1 MRMFSSLS
9 AFLRTVLSFLL
20 PFRRVLCDARVP
32 PGAAWP
38 LCAACEAA
46 LLNAADDGLHA
57 TRCTSC
63 GKPIISEKGRCM
75 RCRTHAYS
83 FDSAYPLFR
92 YDGDARNLILAYK
105 SKKRRSLALF
115 LALLIARGIEEK
127 YPGRIVVPVPPRS
140 GKKRRKGWDQV
151 EDIARI
157 LESRHGV
164 TVSRVLGR
172 RDGLEQKSLNLEER
186 KLNMAGT
193 IFMRKGLIAPGQP
206 VLLDDVL
213 TTGATLSECAAIL
226 KAGGA
231 NRVDACVIAAD

>member
-1 MRMFSSLS
+1 
-9 AFLRTVLSFLL
+9 
-20 PFRRVLCDARVP
+20 
-32 PGAAWP
+32 
-38 LCAACEAA
+38 
-46 LLNAADDGLHA
+46 
-57 TRCTSC
+57 
-63 GKPIISEKGRCM
+63 M

-172 RDGLEQKSLNLEER
+172 RAGLEQKSLNLEER